1 MGGIALLM
9 KRPEAAL
16 QIYNDVLRK
25 VEERQDR
32 YDRLEAA
39 TVHNRLGAAYRRKG
53 DLQASV
59 KHFELALQQPK
70 LSSNTRAVTHLE
82 LGKTFD
88 VMGQRE
94 RAVQQYNVVLSLP
107 DFADSWGEARGLLEH
122 PYRLSQ
128 TP

>member
-1 MGGIALLM
+1 
-9 KRPEAAL
+9 
-16 QIYNDVLRK
+16 
-25 VEERQDR
+25 
-32 YDRLEAA
+32 
-39 TVHNRLGAAYRRKG
+39 
-53 DLQASV
+53 V